1 MKVRCA
7 LLCTKRVLAAQRPA
21 LYCDK
26 ARTRLI
32 AVQANADVTSCAL
45 HITLSAKFC
54 SADVKKRRR
63 TQFIV
68 TQTAP

>member
-7 LLCTKRVLAAQRPA
+7 LLCTKRVLAAQRPT

-32 AVQANADVTSCAL
+32 AVPANADVTSCAL
-45 HITLSAKFC
+45 HITLSAKSC

-63 TQFIV
+63 TQFFV